1 MTSPAVRRHG
11 AALVGLCAG
20 LAAPVADVRAEV
32 PTIVAARTDAAIRVD
47 GVLDEPAWRTAP
59 PFDAFVQNYPVAGSK
74 PSEATEVRVLY
85 DARYLYVG
93 VLARDSQS
101 ALIDHRLGR
110 RDSSFTTDSI
120 QLIIDSSL
128 DHRTAFS
135 FLLTAGGVHGDGL
148 FYDDRNFT
156 ADWDAVW
163 DGEVGSTPEG
173 WVAEFAIPL
182 AVLRFPRVPIQ
193 TWGFSVRRQ
202 IARRNEQIESVDNP
216 PTSNAVVSRLGHL
229 TGMAGLEHHIAVEL
243 LPYVAARGVVR
254 PQYADPSRPRP
265 RLLEPSL
272 DVGID
277 LHAALTSQLALD
289 ATLNPDFG
297 QVEADQ
303 IILNLTTYEVA
314 LPEKRPFFT
323 KGLELFKPLGSDAQ
337 QVPQQLFYSRRIGL
351 NTPILGAAKLT
362 GDVAHGVTVGVVD
375 ALVASPWQIQD
386 EAHPDHQWRLHLE
399 RPLHL
404 GPDSALPD
412 TPAPATNF
420 VAAVAR
426 ASVGPSSRIGA
437 SVVGALPLVG
447 ACEAEPATATAP
459 SAACLA
465 RGGVATALD
474 FDVRTASSE
483 YGAIGQ
489 FAGSRLIAG
498 PPARVLPDGSVL
510 RPGTTGYGGYM
521 RAGRFGGEGFR
532 WEVGD
537 DLSSP
542 TLDLNATGFQRTQN
556 EHAPSLTLRYER
568 QSELG
573 PLRGLSA
580 RLLGQGHWTTD
591 GRAINRG
598 TALDAALSITLPS
611 FDQIGVEWNLDAGG
625 YDVRELDGTGVPLQ
639 RDTVDSFTVFWTT
652 NANRRLSA
660 TGAASLTRFG
670 RGPVPAAWGGN
681 VDVALSLRP
690 HPALETGL
698 EVVVDHT
705 AYPPRFVDHTADGGF
720 LLGALA
726 SSYLS
731 VTLRQQWLIQ
741 PRLTLQAYAQ
751 LFVSHAAYGPY
762 FTAASDADR
771 APVRFADLQPTA
783 SSPRRLYQADFNPSL
798 VLVWEYR
805 LGSTLSLVAT
815 HAQTGLPL
823 PDGEPLPATLYPH
836 QLFAGPATDALLV
849 KWTYFYGL

>member
-1 MTSPAVRRHG
+1 
-11 AALVGLCAG
+11 
-20 LAAPVADVRAEV
+20 
-32 PTIVAARTDAAIRVD
+32 
-47 GVLDEPAWRTAP
+47 
-59 PFDAFVQNYPVAGSK
+59 
-74 PSEATEVRVLY
+74 
-85 DARYLYVG
+85 
-93 VLARDSQS
+93 
-101 ALIDHRLGR
+101 
-110 RDSSFTTDSI
+110 
-120 QLIIDSSL
+120 
-128 DHRTAFS
+128 
-135 FLLTAGGVHGDGL
+135 
-148 FYDDRNFT
+148 
-156 ADWDAVW
+156 
-163 DGEVGSTPEG
+163 
-173 WVAEFAIPL
+173 
-182 AVLRFPRVPIQ
+182 
-193 TWGFSVRRQ
+193 
-202 IARRNEQIESVDNP
+202 
-216 PTSNAVVSRLGHL
+216 
-229 TGMAGLEHHIAVEL
+229 
-243 LPYVAARGVVR
+243 LPYVATRGVVR
-254 PQYADPSRPRP
+254 PKYTDPSRPRP

-277 LHAALTSQLALD
+277 LRAALTSQLALD

-337 QVPQQLFYSRRIGL
+337 QAPQQLFYSRRIGL
-351 NTPILGAAKLT
+351 TTPILGAAKLT

-386 EAHPDHQWRLHLE
+386 EAHPDHRWRLHLE

-404 GPDSALPD
+404 GPDSALPG

-426 ASVGPSSRIGA
+426 ASVGSSSRIGA
-437 SVVGALPLVG
+437 SVAAALPLAG
-447 ACEAEPATATAP
+447 ACEAEPATVTAL

-465 RGGVATALD
+465 RGGVGSALD
-474 FDVRTASSE
+474 FDVRTGSSE

-489 FAGSRLIAG
+489 LAGSRLIAG
-498 PPARVLPDGSVL
+498 PPARVLSDGSVL
-510 RPGTTGYGGYM
+510 RPGTTGYGGYV

-568 QSELG
+568 PSE
-573 PLRGLSA
+573 
-580 RLLGQGHWTTD
+580 
-591 GRAINRG
+591 
-598 TALDAALSITLPS
+598 LDAALSITLPS

-639 RDTVDSFTVFWTT
+639 RDSVDSFTVFWTT

-660 TGAASLTRFG
+660 SGAASLTRFG
-670 RGPVPAAWGGN
+670 RGPVPAVWGGN
-681 VDVALSLRP
+681 ADVALSLRP
-690 HPALETGL
+690 HPALETGF

-705 AYPPRFVDHTADGGF
+705 AYPPRFVEHTPDGGF

-751 LFVSHAAYGPY
+751 LFVSHAEYGPY
-762 FTAASDADR
+762 FTAAFGADR
-771 APVRFADLQPTA
+771 APVRFADLQPIA
-783 SSPRRLYQADFNPSL
+783 SSPRRLYQVDFDPSL

-815 HAQTGLPL
+815 HAQAGLPL